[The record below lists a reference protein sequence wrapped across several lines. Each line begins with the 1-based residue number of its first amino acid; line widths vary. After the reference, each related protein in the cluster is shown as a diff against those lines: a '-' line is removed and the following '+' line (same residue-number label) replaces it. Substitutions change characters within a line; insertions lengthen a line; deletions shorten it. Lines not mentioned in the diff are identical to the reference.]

1 MITLEI
7 SQPDKGRRRRKQSHL
22 EGMLRLCEQI
32 AEFMRKNGGEEFK
45 AFFSR
50 DGGAV
55 GLYLMT
61 TAEAYDFELG
71 DRLAEFAAPYLERGL
86 LGSVTLLPA
95 SSPEELAAFFD
106 PARAI
111 RVEIRH
117 A

>member
-1 MITLEI
+1 MIAVEVNQTE
-7 SQPDKGRRRRKQSHL
+7 KGRRRKQSQL
-22 EGMLRLCEQI
+22 EVMLRLCERI
-32 AEFMRKNGGEEFK
+32 AEFMRKNGGAAFK
-45 AFFSR
+45 AFFAR

-71 DRLAEFAAPYLERGL
+71 DRLVEFAAPYIERGL

-95 SSPEELAAFFD
+95 SSPEELAAYFD
-106 PARAI
+106 PTRAI
-111 RVEIRH
+111 RVEIRD